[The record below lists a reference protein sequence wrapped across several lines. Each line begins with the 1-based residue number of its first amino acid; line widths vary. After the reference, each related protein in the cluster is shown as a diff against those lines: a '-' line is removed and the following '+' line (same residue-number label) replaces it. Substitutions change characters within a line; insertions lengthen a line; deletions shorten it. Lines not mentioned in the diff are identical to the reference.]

1 MVRRLVEAPDLCC
14 FLFLVVYCN
23 YCTSLLYRRLY
34 HSPSKRLGCDLSLF
48 LSLQNITFTSCAAY
62 TVYVSPVSSF
72 SLMTLTHICT
82 SFSYPCPHRR
92 SLQTCFTPP
101 VVLVWRHFSHLCI
114 HHVNSSWLDPHIYM
128 NDITRSLSLYTV
140 GYT

>member
-1 MVRRLVEAPDLCC
+1 MLFSVSCC
-14 FLFLVVYCN
+14 VLQLLHISFVSTFV
-23 YCTSLLYRRLY
+23 SLTQQASWLR
-34 HSPSKRLGCDLSLF
+34 SLSLF
-48 LSLQNITFTSCAAY
+48 LSLQNITFMSCAAY

-82 SFSYPCPHRR
+82 SFSYPCPRRR

-101 VVLVWRHFSHLCI
+101 IVLVWRHFSHLCI